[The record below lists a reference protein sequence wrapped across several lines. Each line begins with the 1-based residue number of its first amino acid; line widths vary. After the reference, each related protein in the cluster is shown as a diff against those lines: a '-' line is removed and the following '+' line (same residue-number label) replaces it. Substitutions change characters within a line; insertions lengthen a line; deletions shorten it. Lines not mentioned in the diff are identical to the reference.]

1 MIKILTAFGNQN
13 INDKLREI
21 EEFEVLENDIFYRE
35 GILEFLEENK
45 DIDVIVLCENLCGDI
60 EIEELIKKIKII
72 NCDIDIFFILER
84 KNLELE
90 NLLKKQNIKNIFYNE
105 EIDFD
110 DFVDKIKNFKNKDD
124 EKLKQEILKLKNII
138 NEKEQEIKK
147 YKQNYEK
154 QEIKVESNKKVITVI
169 GDTNSGKTLFIENMN
184 FILDKKKNFEFKEIN
199 SHNFT
204 EIGKI
209 NFLSYKIIYI
219 VEINLEK
226 IKISKKILNLLIS
239 ENKLDKEKVYIVF
252 NKIDKYSINM
262 EIAKKVFKE
271 FKIVGIIK
279 NSCYHNYILNEKN
292 NYKKENKKLRK
303 KYLRIMK
310 KIKKEKIWS

>member
-1 MIKILTAFGNQN
+1 M
-13 INDKLREI
+13 
-21 EEFEVLENDIFYRE
+21 
-35 GILEFLEENK
+35 
-45 DIDVIVLCENLCGDI
+45 
-60 EIEELIKKIKII
+60 
-72 NCDIDIFFILER
+72 
-84 KNLELE
+84 
-90 NLLKKQNIKNIFYNE
+90 
-105 EIDFD
+105 
-110 DFVDKIKNFKNKDD
+110 
-124 EKLKQEILKLKNII
+124 KLKNII